1 MSNRLLSFDSL
12 ANEKIRTV
20 LLVAAKNKGLLSNF
34 VDLAGVCLFLGNE
47 IKINC
52 YKVLWV
58 EKPLFGLNKE

>member
-1 MSNRLLSFDSL
+1 M
-12 ANEKIRTV
+12 
-20 LLVAAKNKGLLSNF
+20 AKNKELLSNF
-34 VDLAGVCLFLGNE
+34 VDLAGVYLFLGNE